1 MKIIAFENHSV
12 LRISKQIDQLTV
24 HSDCYSFDEFCW
36 LPAKAGGYHACMYR
50 SCFRSGTTTNTSYTY
65 LGIFEDYLS
74 LEELLETTHFVYDHE
89 ERNVSAGHRNTI
101 LLKVPGL
108 LDLEIPESD
117 E

>member
-12 LRISKQIDQLTV
+12 LRTSKQIDNLTV

-36 LPAKAGGYHACMYR
+36 LPAKAGGYHAWMYR
-50 SCFRSGTTTNTSYTY
+50 GCFRSGTTTNTSYTY
-65 LGIFEDYLS
+65 LGIFTDYLT
-74 LEELLETTHFVYDHE
+74 LEELLETTRFVYDHK
-89 ERNVSAGHRNTI
+89 ERLVTICHRNII

-108 LDLEIPESD
+108 LDFEIPESD